1 MCFYCEWFLPIL
13 LQAFI
18 VKIPATVVVCVATSL
33 VNEDEYNENNYRS
46 YNVLTDC
53 STLTS
58 ASTFVSFHPLHL
70 HHFIT
75 CTRAIRF
82 WGEKND
88 MIEYFVS
95 VIKSKYRKEHF
106 NARRY
111 SSAVYAMDYVSMSV
125 CLSVRHKAEFYQSGW
140 TDRAGVFLNESL
152 FLPILHRLIRKF

>member
-1 MCFYCEWFLPIL
+1 
-13 LQAFI
+13 
-18 VKIPATVVVCVATSL
+18 
-33 VNEDEYNENNYRS
+33 
-46 YNVLTDC
+46 
-53 STLTS
+53 
-58 ASTFVSFHPLHL
+58 
-70 HHFIT
+70 
-75 CTRAIRF
+75 
-82 WGEKND
+82 
-88 MIEYFVS
+88 MIEYSVS